1 MASRQVNDIQSLE
14 TASDTPKWALLSRS
28 IFSGG
33 LAGLLAGILFLGIG
47 SRLAMRIVAILNP
60 ENAGTRTDAGE
71 IVGAITVGGT
81 VALVIFMGIF
91 GGIFAGGI
99 WVLVR
104 ERLPNSLSLRL
115 PLAGVAATVI
125 GSFALID
132 ANNSDFRLFD
142 PVGFNLVMFMM
153 LVGLTGSATAYG
165 DWTLQRR
172 LPSSQAAGLLYAALE
187 TRTETPILPKSS
199 FS

>member
-142 PVGFNLVMFMM
+142 PVGFNLVMFMV

-172 LPSSQAAGLLYAALE
+172 LPSSQAAGLAA
-187 TRTETPILPKSS
+187 RP
-199 FS
+199 